1 MSAEKTYREG
11 RSLSLALRRA
21 SQQHASTSG
30 SYRQSKKFPNG
41 DTYSGGWRNGV
52 PEGEGR
58 YCWADGSTYEGGWR
72 VQHLPKP
79 SMTQDETGQ
88 HSAIAAAVET
98 TLMIKRQLVRRPA
111 LSRRSTC
118 CQWQHIGSK
127 MRGVLLWDAW
137 LLTDLTLSCD
147 CSPQGC
153 CSCWAHDSRHAMT
166 MTRAAQS
173 MGWEHTPGPT
183 WLHTRGSG
191 RTDACMAWAPSS
203 PQTALCMR
211 SAISPTGIIQT
222 MSLCSCVQEVRPEQS
237 CLTYSGLH
245 THQLCSPRQLL
256 RRLRVIMQNHA
267 GLRGSKVGRCRAA
280 TGYGLSKKVYASWD
294 VYEPLS

>member
-30 SYRQSKKFPNG
+30 AYRQSKKFPNG

-72 VQHLPKP
+72 VQHLPKMC
-79 SMTQDETGQ
+79 MTQDETGQ

-98 TLMIKRQLVRRPA
+98 TPMIKRQLVRRPA

-118 CQWQHIGSK
+118 CQWQHIGSET
-127 MRGVLLWDAW
+127 REILLWDAW
-137 LLTDLTLSCD
+137 LLTDLTLSCE

-153 CSCWAHDSRHAMT
+153 CSCWAHDSRHTMT

-173 MGWEHTPGPT
+173 TGWGPTHGPT
-183 WLHTRGSG
+183 WLHTRGNG
-191 RTDACMAWAPSS
+191 RTDACMAWAPSN

-211 SAISPTGIIQT
+211 SAISPTGFMHT
-222 MSLCSCVQEVRPEQS
+222 MSLCLCMQGRRPEQR
-237 CLTYSGLH
+237 CLPYSGLYR
-245 THQLCSPRQLL
+245 HQFCISGQL
-256 RRLRVIMQNHA
+256 RWRLRVIMQGRP
-267 GLRGSKVGRCRAA
+267 GLRGSKVGVCHAPAR
-280 TGYGLSKKVYASWD
+280 YGLGKRVYASQY
-294 VYEPLS
+294 VYKGPP